1 MILLFSFSLGLAVWK
16 LIQSIW
22 MRTLCPTIRML
33 SFCFCMHNNV
43 SVWLIGE
50 TCIDK
55 FFEWSNLKFLQSDI
69 PPIEI
74 FYWYF
79 FWMVHGRELFLPFR
93 DSFFFCVC
101 VGNGVINSNQIFCFH
116 WTRLEALNRSLFFN
130 ALIVLLE
137 FKSWSVKNLINWFLK
152 LYTTSLVV
160 W

>member
-1 MILLFSFSLGLAVWK
+1 MLIIIMILLFSFSLGLAVWK

-93 DSFFFCVC
+93 DFFFFFLCVLEMGLSIRIKFF
-101 VGNGVINSNQIFCFH
+101 VSIGWDWKRWIDHCFSM
-116 WTRLEALNRSLFFN
+116 LS
-130 ALIVLLE
+130 
-137 FKSWSVKNLINWFLK
+137 
-152 LYTTSLVV
+152 
-160 W
+160 